1 MKNLTLSKPASYF
14 VRIFF
19 AALVCVAL
27 ARTASKYAVPVGA
40 AQQPTADAGKQVFEK
55 RCTGCHTLDKAKEGP
70 PLRGVIGRRAG
81 TVPGFPYS
89 TGLKSL
95 GVTWDETNIQ
105 QWLKGP
111 DEMVPDTDMSFS
123 LSNAEERAAVALYLK
138 SLK

>member
-1 MKNLTLSKPASYF
+1 MKMSKPLSYF
-14 VRIFF
+14 VGISLAAIF
-19 AALVCVAL
+19 CVAL
-27 ARTASKYAVPVGA
+27 ARTASVYATPVGA
-40 AQQPTADAGKQVFEK
+40 AQQPTADQGKQVFEK

-70 PLRGVIGRRAG
+70 PLRGVIGRKAG

-89 TGLKSL
+89 AGVKAL
-95 GVTWDETNIQ
+95 GITWDQTNIQ

-123 LSNAEERAAVALYLK
+123 LSNADERAAVALYLA